1 MTGADELPWEQVM
14 NEANDPITLRL
25 EGTRAR
31 RGIALSDFETFI
43 DSFITALRDFDR
55 DKRGA
60 PTRKS
65 GHPEARA
72 EAVAAFRLVGF
83 REGSAIATIEPEL
96 RGDKDEME
104 RMVEAEPIQLT
115 NLCSLLSSVESEE
128 ALPESVIDAL
138 EKAVRPAGEDG
149 SLSVEFSGAKTE
161 KFADHPVRID
171 VRRIERIRA
180 ARETPAPKS
189 VSSISGR
196 LHQVDFEPDRLAI
209 RSSDGVDWTCDF
221 PESLEQQVE
230 ALVNRLVWA
239 AGAGMLSSTQ
249 RGRMSLSD
257 IKGIEQGQQ
266 TGLFSG
272 EPISDQDLTAAQG
285 ITGPQGLDAIG
296 IEQWSDA
303 DEAYLAALTDD

>member
-1 MTGADELPWEQVM
+1 M
-14 NEANDPITLRL
+14 NVANDPITLRL
-25 EGTRAR
+25 EGARAK

-43 DSFITALRDFDR
+43 ESFITALRDFDR

-60 PTRKS
+60 PTRKA

-96 RGDKDEME
+96 KGDTDDAE
-104 RMVEAEPIQLT
+104 RMVDAESIQLT
-115 NLCSLLSSVESEE
+115 NLCSLLTSVESEE
-128 ALPESVIDAL
+128 ALPDSVTDAL
-138 EKAVRPAGEDG
+138 EKAVRTAGEDG
-149 SLSVEFSGAKTE
+149 SLSVEFTGSHATR
-161 KFADHPVRID
+161 FADNRVRID
-171 VRRIERIRA
+171 IGRIERIRT
-180 ARETPAPKS
+180 ARETPVPRA
-189 VSSISGR
+189 VTSISGR

-221 PESLEQQVE
+221 PESLVVQVE
-230 ALVNRLVWA
+230 ALVNRIVWA
-239 AGAGMLSSTQ
+239 AGTGTLSSPQ
-249 RGRMSLSD
+249 GGKMRLSD

-272 EPISDQDLTAAQG
+272 EPISDHELAIAQG

-296 IEQWSDA
+296 IARWSDA
-303 DEAYLAALTDD
+303 DEVYLSALTND